1 MIWPLQDQPCQ
12 FKHSLSI
19 FSSPFLLL
27 FLPHSFFFS
36 LHPNSSSFV
45 ILSLCPAHSFV
56 FSFLPFFLVLS
67 PHFPPLYTTS
77 YSEQRKVCQAC
88 YKVIE
93 SYLRGDSRKNENY
106 LARFIKFFQTQVGAH
121 TDTPVGRDCMSIQL
135 IWFCFL
141 FFKTHTHK
149 HTCTNTHIYTRAF
162 TLQVHMGLNAEE
174 VMIEMVEGNA

>member
-1 MIWPLQDQPCQ
+1 MLVQALTLHL
-12 FKHSLSI
+12 FFS

-106 LARFIKFFQTQVGAH
+106 LARFIKFFQTQVEIN
-121 TDTPVGRDCMSIQL
+121 IQTHRH
-135 IWFCFL
+135 
-141 FFKTHTHK
+141 THTLMHLS
-149 HTCTNTHIYTRAF
+149 HAPIPGPYGT
-162 TLQVHMGLNAEE
+162 
-174 VMIEMVEGNA
+174 